1 MHNDWEH
8 EVKREISRIKQKNKI
23 LNNARIKREQQV
35 KTMHKLQCLNL
46 SKQFLKGCFE
56 GSLQFLAD
64 HSYWRDSFTDQL
76 HVAYKSSLLNNLQG
90 EADKFSKST

>member
-1 MHNDWEH
+1 M
-8 EVKREISRIKQKNKI
+8 
-23 LNNARIKREQQV
+23 

-64 HSYWRDSFTDQL
+64 HSYWRDSFADQL

-90 EADKFSKST
+90 EADKFSKSTQLLSSFVSKEFEQIADKKTSIKKSMEDKKV